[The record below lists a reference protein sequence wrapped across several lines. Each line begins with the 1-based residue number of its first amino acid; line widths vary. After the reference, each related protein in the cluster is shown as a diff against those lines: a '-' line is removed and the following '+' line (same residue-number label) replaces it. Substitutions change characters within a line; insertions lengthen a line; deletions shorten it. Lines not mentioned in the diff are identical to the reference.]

1 VNNSFEL
8 TSFSGAHSSVLHSA
22 SSEDALIVKNFEFL
36 LFPFVYFL
44 KSLGEVSAQ
53 VFADIIACKAQA
65 ISRDDLKK
73 NSTRV
78 STQELVAFCV
88 LKGFQGWS
96 WVRGQVTD
104 SGRRDRFWLGCKRYF
119 LGWVF
124 CGGFWGGNVEHFLL
138 GLLSGRCLRKQ
149 KHYFPSNPIYRNSY
163 SKLNFEHPMFGQ
175 FF

>member
-1 VNNSFEL
+1 MNNSFEL

-22 SSEDALIVKNFEFL
+22 SSEDALIVKSFEFL

-53 VFADIIACKAQA
+53 VFADIIACEAQA

-78 STQELVAFCV
+78 SSQELVAFCV

-96 WVRGQVTD
+96 WVRGQET
-104 SGRRDRFWLGCKRYF
+104 DRFWWGCKRYF

-124 CGGFWGGNVEHFLL
+124 CGRFWGSNVEHFFA
-138 GLLSGRCLRKQ
+138 GL
-149 KHYFPSNPIYRNSY
+149 I
-163 SKLNFEHPMFGQ
+163 EWPMP
-175 FF
+175 